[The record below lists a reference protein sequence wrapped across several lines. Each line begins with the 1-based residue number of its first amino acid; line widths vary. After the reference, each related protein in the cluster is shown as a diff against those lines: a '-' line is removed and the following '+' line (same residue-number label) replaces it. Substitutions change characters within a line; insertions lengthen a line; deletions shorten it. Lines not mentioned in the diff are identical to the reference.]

1 MIPGSRGTF
10 SYLVEP
16 IGEQKNNAYSLA
28 HGAGRK
34 WKRMALARHAT
45 LSEAKSHLSH
55 KFKVE
60 DLRQTAL
67 GSRVI
72 CEDKDL
78 LYEEA
83 PQAYKN
89 IDVVIQ
95 DMLDAGLIR
104 VIAIFRPVIT
114 YKTRRRG

>member
-10 SYLVEP
+10 SYLVNP
-16 IGEQKNNAYSLA
+16 IGDHYQNAYSLA

-34 WKRMALARHAT
+34 WKRSDTKA
-45 LSEAKSHLSH
+45 HLSNR
-55 KFKVE
+55 FKRE
-60 DLRQTAL
+60 DLIKTNL

-89 IDVVIQ
+89 IDIVIQ
-95 DMLDAGLIR
+95 DMVDAGLIE
-104 VIAIFRPVIT
+104 VIAVFRPVIT
-114 YKTRRRG
+114 YKTRRRT

>member
-16 IGEQKNNAYSLA
+16 IGEQKDNAYSLA

-34 WKRMALARHAT
+34 WKR
-45 LSEAKSHLSH
+45 SEAKSHLSH

-89 IDVVIQ
+89 IDIVIQ

-114 YKTRRRG
+114 YKTRRRE